1 MIKHIPSIIAVI
13 SAINYQSLG
22 IILVLFVM
30 SFVYKQC
37 VRSCIIVPPLAP
49 VWLWSG
55 EEDPQVSSE

>member
-37 VRSCIIVPPLAP
+37 VRNCIIVPTLAA